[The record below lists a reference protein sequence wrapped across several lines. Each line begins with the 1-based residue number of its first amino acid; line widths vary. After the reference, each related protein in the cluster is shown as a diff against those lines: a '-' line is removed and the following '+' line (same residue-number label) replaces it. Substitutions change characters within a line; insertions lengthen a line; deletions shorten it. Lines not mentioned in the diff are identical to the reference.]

1 MGTFTTINLNTV
13 WVITLLLLVII
24 ILSGVKVCNKD
35 NNINTIKNNN
45 RFVDSRYS
53 YISEPFIVPPIPKPT
68 STDEQIINDFN
79 NLSDARI
86 QKTYDRTLNQ
96 ERKNLQIKNLTKQVD
111 SIENKILVLQ
121 QMW

>member
-35 NNINTIKNNN
+35 NNTNTIKNNN

-53 YISEPFIVPPIPKPT
+53 YISEPFEVTPNPT
-68 STDEQIINDFN
+68 STHEEIIKNFND
-79 NLSDARI
+79 LSQERI
-86 QKTYDRTLNQ
+86 QKTYNRTLNQ
-96 ERKNLQIKNLTKQVD
+96 ERKNLQIKNLTNQVD